1 MAWGKKKNPGYSYF
15 AVGATLEGRLC
26 FTGIIRL
33 DGRVNGEVVSSGT
46 LVVEET
52 AVITGSVL
60 VESIILS
67 GTVYGDITAFKQVQ
81 LNASAKVYGHISY
94 GELSI
99 EGALHEGS
107 SHKLTPE
114 EIEDMQR
121 QCHETMEEASARAE
135 RFKPDQAGAVPTPP
149 PVGLEAPEKPA
160 SVSLPDK
167 RTEVKKVALPPG
179 KSSPAPSAKSGE
191 GAAPAL
197 PAKPGESPAPA
208 MPGKPGA
215 EASAGKPGAETSAGK
230 GGNGWAAVKGGH
242 PPKGGGASPKAS
254 APATGKPNS

>member
-67 GTVYGDITAFKQVQ
+67 GTIYGDITAFKQVQ

-107 SHKLTPE
+107 SHKLSPE
-114 EIEDMQR
+114 EIEAMQR
-121 QCHETMEEASARAE
+121 KCHETMEEAAAKAE
-135 RFKPDQAGAVPTPP
+135 QFKENQASLAQFAA
-149 PVGLEAPEKPA
+149 GLETPEKQTGADPQ
-160 SVSLPDK
+160 DK
-167 RTEVKKVALPPG
+167 KPEGVKKAAPPTG
-179 KSSPAPSAKSGE
+179 KIPAVSGKTGE
-191 GAAPAL
+191 GVAPAL
-197 PAKPGESPAPA
+197 PAKPGETPAPA
-208 MPGKPGA
+208 MPGKPAA
-215 EASAGKPGAETSAGK
+215 EAAAGK
-230 GGNGWAAVKGGH
+230 GGNGWSSVKANS
-242 PPKGGGASPKAS
+242 PIAKGGGTPPAKGASPAGKAS
-254 APATGKPNS
+254 S

>member
-33 DGRVNGEVVSSGT
+33 DGRVNGEIVSSGT

-67 GTVYGDITAFKQVQ
+67 GTVHGSITAFKQVQ

-107 SHKLTPE
+107 SHKLSAE
-114 EIEDMQR
+114 EIEDVQR
-121 QCHETMEEASARAE
+121 QCQEIMEEAAAKAE
-135 RFKPDQAGAVPTPP
+135 RGPSDQGNLAQFAAG
-149 PVGLEAPEKPA
+149 LDAPEKP
-160 SVSLPDK
+160 SGGPPDK
-167 RTEVKKVALPPG
+167 KTVSVKKSPLPPG
-179 KSSPAPSAKSGE
+179 KGNPAPAVKTGENTSPALS
-191 GAAPAL
+191 
-197 PAKPGESPAPA
+197 AKPGEASAPP
-208 MPGKPGA
+208 MPSKPGA
-215 EASAGKPGAETSAGK
+215 EEASTGK
-230 GGNGWAAVKGGH
+230 GGGWISVKAGG
-242 PPKGGGASPKAS
+242 PVSAKGGGAPPPAKSASPA
-254 APATGKPNS
+254 GKSSS

>member
-1 MAWGKKKNPGYSYF
+1 MDAVIVWGKKKNPGYSYF

-33 DGRVNGEVVSSGT
+33 DGRVNGEIVSSGT

-67 GTVYGDITAFKQVQ
+67 GTVHGSITAFKQVQ

-107 SHKLTPE
+107 SHKLSSE
-114 EIEDMQR
+114 EIEDVQR
-121 QCHETMEEASARAE
+121 QCQEIMEEAAAKAE
-135 RFKPDQAGAVPTPP
+135 RGPSDQGSLTQFAASLDV
-149 PVGLEAPEKPA
+149 PEKP
-160 SVSLPDK
+160 SGGNPPDK
-167 RTEVKKVALPPG
+167 KTDSVKKAPLPPG
-179 KSSPAPSAKSGE
+179 KGSPAPAGKSGE
-191 GAAPAL
+191 SAAPAL
-197 PAKPGESPAPA
+197 PAKPSEVPAPPMPSKSSAESSTGKSSGWTSVKAGSPA
-208 MPGKPGA
+208 
-215 EASAGKPGAETSAGK
+215 SA
-230 GGNGWAAVKGGH
+230 
-242 PPKGGGASPKAS
+242 KGGGTPPAKA
-254 APATGKPNS
+254 AYPTGKSSS